1 MKKINLL
8 LFNVSLATIIFA
20 QNPDKSWWTFTYPS
34 HTAKDSC
41 LLNLRYLNE
50 EYAGQHG
57 FIQLSD
63 DGNSFVHGNG
73 KPIRFWA
80 SNGGNLASEMSD
92 EKLDSLAEFLAKMG
106 VNIIRYH
113 GAINPHGPQTNLMNP
128 DTTDVKNIWR
138 CVAAMKRQG
147 IYTVISPFW
156 PHNGHMGGHVPA
168 EWGIEGYGEKDDLWA
183 VLYFN
188 ENLKA
193 AYKNWVKYLYTKPNP
208 YTGVAL
214 KDEPAVAII
223 QVENEDGV
231 FFWTMQS
238 IKPALSKMVSTQ
250 FAQWLKDKYGS
261 LQAALNAWGSDA
273 VLKDDDVAN
282 QFVGLYSIYEMTLA
296 QINGK
301 AKRLKDQ
308 TEFYAKKQRG
318 FYDEMVKYYRYDLG
332 CKQLTNGN
340 NWRTASQIRLL
351 DAERWSN
358 STADVIAANK
368 YFDPQHTGP
377 NDGWRIDPGD
387 FYGAP
392 SALKNPADLPF
403 NVKHISGQP
412 MMITESGWNLPNK
425 YQTEGSLLVAAYSG
439 LTGLDAFFWF
449 MPTAV
454 NFDKEPYFKFV
465 DLAGQHPLTRWSNA
479 TPGEVGMFPANALLH
494 RLGYVKAATVV
505 KEQRTL
511 TSIFN
516 REIPDIFEEKSFD
529 PNRDF
534 DNIKKNTEDKATLSP
549 LTFLTGGVTTSYGG
563 SIDTVQ
569 LLAPVDK
576 LINKATQQVTATTG
590 QQKLDYKAGIFTLNT
605 PKAKA
610 VSGFLK
616 TVKTFPLGEVQI
628 QSQNEYATIELV
640 SMDEKD
646 INQSA
651 KILLQAGTIFRPTNW
666 EETAAI
672 KEKDGDKIKG
682 FTINNTGTM
691 PWLGMPCL
699 ASISIKNTV
708 IKKAIQLD
716 AAGYALKE
724 LPLKITK
731 GIVTLTL
738 PKDAY
743 YILLVK

>member
-1 MKKINLL
+1 MKQYYIIALL
-8 LFNVSLATIIFA
+8 LCVAINSNA
-20 QNPDKSWWTFTYPS
+20 QNPDKSWWTFTYPT
-34 HTAKDSC
+34 HPATDSC
-41 LLNLRYLNE
+41 LLDLRYLNE
-50 EYAGQHG
+50 AYAGQHG

-63 DGNSFVHGNG
+63 DGNSFVHGDG

-80 SNGGNLASEMSD
+80 SNGGNLASDMSD
-92 EKLDSLAEFLAKMG
+92 EELDSLAKFLAKIG

-113 GAINPHGPQTNLMNP
+113 GAINPRGPHTNLMNP

-156 PHNGHMGGHVPA
+156 PHNGHMGGNVPA
-168 EWGIEGYGEKDDLWA
+168 DWGIAGYDEKDDLWA
-183 VLYFN
+183 VMYFN

-193 AYKNWVKYLYTKPNP
+193 AYKNWVKYLYTTPNP

-214 KDEPAVAII
+214 KDESAVAII

-238 IKPALSKMVSTQ
+238 IKPALSKMVSSQ

-273 VLKDDDVAN
+273 VLKDDDVA
-282 QFVGLYSIYEMTLA
+282 QEFVGLYSIYEMTLA
-296 QINGK
+296 QTNGK
-301 AKRLKDQ
+301 ARRIKDQ

-340 NWRTASQIRLL
+340 NWRTASQSRLL

-358 STADVIAANK
+358 STADVMAANK
-368 YFDPQHTGP
+368 YFDPQHIGP

-403 NVKHISGQP
+403 NVKHLSGHP

-449 MPTAV
+449 MPSAV
-454 NFDKEPYFKFV
+454 NFDNEPYHKYFDV
-465 DLAGQHPLTRWSNA
+465 GGQHPLNRWTNS
-479 TPGEVGMFPANALLH
+479 TPGEAGMFPANALLH

-516 REIPDIFEEKSFD
+516 RDVPKIFEEKSFD

-534 DNIKKNTEDKATLSP
+534 ITNEKTTDEKASLSP

-563 SIDTVQ
+563 SVDTLQVSAHLDQ
-569 LLAPVDK
+569 
-576 LINKATQQVTATTG
+576 LINKSAQQVTAITG
-590 QQKLDYKAGIFTLNT
+590 EQKLDCQKGIFTLNT
-605 PKAKA
+605 PKAKG
-610 VSGFLK
+610 VSGFLN
-616 TVKTFPLGEVQI
+616 TVKTFPLGEVSI
-628 QSQNEYATIELV
+628 QSNNEYATIQLV

-646 INQSA
+646 ISQST
-651 KILLQAGTIFRPTNW
+651 KILLQAGTLFRPTNW
-666 EETAAI
+666 MEEAAV
-672 KEKDGDKIKG
+672 KEKDGKKIKG
-682 FTINNTGTM
+682 FTIKNTGKM
-691 PWLGMPCL
+691 PWLGMPAL
-699 ASISIKNTV
+699 GSVSIKNTV

-716 AAGYALKE
+716 AAGYAVKNLQ
-724 LPLKITK
+724 LQFSN
-731 GIVTLTL
+731 GVTTLLL

-743 YILLVK
+743 YILLTE